1 MITIV
6 VYCHIGVYA
15 TPQWGKIGMTTSFY
29 TIIIDNSHDPKN
41 GDGQASAV
49 HLDVDSPV
57 QYKMCYGVQV
67 IFYIFLLNI

>member
-1 MITIV
+1 M
-6 VYCHIGVYA
+6 YD
-15 TPQWGKIGMTTSFY
+15 TSFY

-41 GDGQASAV
+41 DDGQASAV

-67 IFYIFLLNI
+67 IFYISLLNI